1 MVMHARSGTGDRL
14 QTVRYSAGCRLQ
26 TVRYSAGCRL
36 QTAVTA
42 PEPVVAVAIKTVV
55 HAKTHAKAVVQ
66 VPTERG
72 GASEDCG
79 AS

>member
-1 MVMHARSGTGDRL
+1 MRYSDMVMHARSGTGD
-14 QTVRYSAGCRLQ
+14 RLQ

>member
-1 MVMHARSGTGDRL
+1 VRYSDMVMHARSGTGD
-14 QTVRYSAGCRLQ
+14 RLQ

-55 HAKTHAKAVVQ
+55 HAKAVVQ